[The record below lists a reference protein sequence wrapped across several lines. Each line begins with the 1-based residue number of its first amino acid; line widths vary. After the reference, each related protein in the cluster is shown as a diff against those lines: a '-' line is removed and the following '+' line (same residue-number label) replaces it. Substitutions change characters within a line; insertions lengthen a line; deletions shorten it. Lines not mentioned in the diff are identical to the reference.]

1 MPAPHRLK
9 TLTLVAGAGFLLAGC
24 GGARAFGSGLA
35 SPLEDLNLKRDR
47 IPAVLMD
54 ARSDPYREQN
64 LQSCRAIAWEVR
76 ALDEALGPDED
87 EPPAP
92 VDAGREAG
100 YAAGSL
106 VSGLAVDA
114 AVGFW
119 PVRDWVR
126 QLSGA
131 ERRSREVQSAVQSG
145 RVRRAFMKGMGM
157 RMNCPPPAAPSWFRP
172 RQAGSSYRYETRR

>member
-1 MPAPHRLK
+1 MNRMPLLGVLGACL
-9 TLTLVAGAGFLLAGC
+9 LTSGC

-35 SPLEDLNLKRDR
+35 SPLEDLNLKRER
-47 IPAVLMD
+47 IPAVLVD
-54 ARSDPYREQN
+54 ARADPYREHN
-64 LQSCRAIAWEVR
+64 LQNCRAIAWEVR
-76 ALDEALGPDED
+76 ALDAALGPDED

-92 VDAGREAG
+92 VDAGREAA
-100 YAAGSL
+100 YAVGSL
-106 VSGLAVDA
+106 TAGLAVDA

-131 ERRSREVQSAVQSG
+131 ERRSREVQSAIQSG

-157 RMNCPPPAAPSWFRP
+157 RMNCSPPAAPSWFRP
-172 RQAGSSYRYETRR
+172 RPAGASYRYETRR